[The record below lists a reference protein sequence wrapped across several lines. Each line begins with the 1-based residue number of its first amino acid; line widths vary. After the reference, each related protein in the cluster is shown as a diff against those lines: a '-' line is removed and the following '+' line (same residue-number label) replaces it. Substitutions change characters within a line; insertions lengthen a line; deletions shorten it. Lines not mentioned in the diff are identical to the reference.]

1 MELGQFWMIF
11 TIGVSWLCLI
21 PAKSVQTVYIAPV
34 FFIAL
39 EVMGMGYKLVANGQ
53 CSFTVPDKTRL
64 ARAEIIC
71 NCLPASSAG
80 FLSIQIIIPRI
91 FVSGQQREIS
101 CKKGPGN
108 PVESWG
114 ELGRARHANS
124 DVTIKI
130 DSASNPA
137 CPLRSALDCCT
148 NHLVFLLSEEI

>member
-39 EVMGMGYKLVANGQ
+39 KVMGMGYKLVANGQ

-71 NCLPASSAG
+71 NCLPASSTG

-101 CKKGPGN
+101 GKKGPGN
-108 PVESWG
+108 PVESCG

-130 DSASNPA
+130 NSASNPA
-137 CPLRSALDCCT
+137 CLLRSGLD
-148 NHLVFLLSEEI
+148 

>member
-1 MELGQFWMIF
+1 MLLMELGQFWMIF

-101 CKKGPGN
+101 GKKGPGN
-108 PVESWG
+108 PAERWG
-114 ELGRARHANS
+114 ELGRAGES
-124 DVTIKI
+124 QT
-130 DSASNPA
+130 
-137 CPLRSALDCCT
+137 C
-148 NHLVFLLSEEI
+148 